1 MLPQE
6 GTTEPDSTIV
16 TYIDEP
22 QDESPT
28 TTTEIEVNIWKDKDN
43 LFTRLTK
50 PWKKERVKKILKQV
64 KIGLDLMEEECGWV
78 CKFISDWANI
88 FALSVSEVK
97 QVNNATHCLDI
108 PPDAKFSTK
117 VGQKPLT
124 PPQRNYLYKSIDCRN
139 LMCKRYDLMRMIS
152 KHKCI

>member
-1 MLPQE
+1 MKDERMLPQE

-64 KIGLDLMEEECGWV
+64 KIGLDLMEEECG
-78 CKFISDWANI
+78 
-88 FALSVSEVK
+88 
-97 QVNNATHCLDI
+97 
-108 PPDAKFSTK
+108 
-117 VGQKPLT
+117 
-124 PPQRNYLYKSIDCRN
+124 
-139 LMCKRYDLMRMIS
+139 
-152 KHKCI
+152 